1 MMLIVLPACTLNSLD
16 GLPTLPPTLGAT
28 AESPLPIPATPPPL
42 IVESGGETADGWQIL
57 AAGIEQRTFEV
68 DGSFAELTALR
79 FDPTMV
85 TFRAHYRPQEP
96 LTLRQWQ
103 TELTGAVAIINTN
116 FYTAEN
122 YVLGLLIAD
131 GLVYGQSYTDRG
143 GWFGVQNG
151 GAFVRSNINAPYQ
164 GEAIEQ
170 AVQAFPMLVVDG
182 QQAYTSTAPDR
193 VTRRTAIAQ
202 DTQGRIVFLITSQ
215 GGMTL
220 VALSAYLANADMD
233 LANAFNLDGGGSTM
247 LYSGAGGGSPV
258 SFASF
263 DPVPAVLAVYPQ

>member
-1 MMLIVLPACTLNSLD
+1 MMLVVLPACTLNSFD
-16 GLPTLPPTLGAT
+16 ELPTTSATSVVTVEATLA
-28 AESPLPIPATPPPL
+28 IPATPQPPV
-42 IVESGGETADGWQIL
+42 IESDGETADGWQIL

-68 DGSFAELTALR
+68 EGSFAELTAIR
-79 FDPTMV
+79 FNPNLV
-85 TFRAHYRPQEP
+85 TFRAHYRPQDP

-103 TELTGAVAIINTN
+103 NELAGAVAIINTN

-122 YVLGLLIAD
+122 TVLGLLIAD

-151 GAFVRSNINAPYQ
+151 SAFVRSNINAPFQ

-202 DTQGRIVFLITSQ
+202 DIEGRIIIMITSQ
-215 GGMTL
+215 GGITL
-220 VALSAYLANADMD
+220 TDLSAYLANSEMG

-247 LYSGAGGGSPV
+247 LYSGAGGRSPV